1 MRCVSLAILS
11 FLIPAQWQVL
21 GGRSCTI
28 AGVPFVLDL
37 GARLFSVELLVENF
51 FKLDHFGEWVCVEW
65 VV

>member
-1 MRCVSLAILS
+1 MRCVSVAILS
-11 FLIPAQWQVL
+11 FLFLAQWLVL

-65 VV
+65 II